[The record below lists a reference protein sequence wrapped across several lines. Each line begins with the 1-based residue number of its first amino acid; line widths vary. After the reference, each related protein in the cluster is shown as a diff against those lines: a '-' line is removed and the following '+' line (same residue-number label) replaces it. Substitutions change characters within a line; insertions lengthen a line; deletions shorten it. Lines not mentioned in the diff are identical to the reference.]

1 MLGRFSKLS
10 KHLALDLAIDPGTA
24 NTVIGCVESPVMFRE
39 PSVVT
44 VREHGASSIEQAVT
58 AVGGQ
63 AREMIGRAPG
73 NLRIVH
79 PIRGGVIADLNLAQE
94 MLRRFFKQ
102 AQQKRLQIKRPTVV
116 VSVPGESTQVERRA
130 IQQSVLGAGAGNVLM
145 LEAPVA
151 AAIGAG
157 LPVSDAAGSMI
168 VDIGAG
174 TTEVGLLSLSGLV
187 ARSSIRVAGN
197 RFDEAITQFVR
208 RHFGVLIGEQTA
220 EAIKLELGAAFP
232 AGARAEMEVNG
243 RSLNEGIPRSVRIS
257 SDEVLQAL
265 SAPLSEIVA
274 SVKQALELTPPEL
287 SADLT
292 RRGIMLC
299 GGSANLREIDK
310 LLMEETGLTVL
321 IADEPETCV
330 ARGCAQ
336 ALAQLD
342 SVSGLF
348 VSE

>member
-1 MLGRFSKLS
+1 MLGNLRKY
-10 KHLALDLAIDPGTA
+10 LALDLAIDPGTA
-24 NTVIGCVESPVMFRE
+24 NTIVGSTTQPVLLRE

-44 VREHGASSIEQAVT
+44 VRENSTGTVQQAVT
-58 AVGGQ
+58 AVGRQ

-79 PIRGGVIADLNLAQE
+79 PIRAGVIADLNIAQE
-94 MLRRFFKQ
+94 MLRRFFVQ
-102 AQQKRLQIKRPTVV
+102 AQEKRLQIKRPRVV
-116 VSVPGESTQVERRA
+116 VAVPGESTQVERRA
-130 IQQSVLGAGAGNVLM
+130 IQQSIIGAGAGSVTM
-145 LEAPVA
+145 LEVPLA

-157 LPVSDAAGSMI
+157 LPVSDASGSMI

-187 ARSSIRVAGN
+187 ARRSIRVAGD

-220 EAIKLELGAAFP
+220 EAIKLELGGAFP
-232 AGARAEMEVNG
+232 TGERHEMEING
-243 RSLNEGIPRSVRIS
+243 RSLNEGIPRSIRIS
-257 SDEVLQAL
+257 SNEVLEAL
-265 SAPLSEIVA
+265 SAPLAEIVVI
-274 SVKQALELTPPEL
+274 VKQALEQTPPEL
-287 SADLT
+287 SADLS

-299 GGSANLREIDK
+299 GGSARLRDIDR

-321 IADEPETCV
+321 IADDPDTCV

-336 ALAQLD
+336 ALAQID
-342 SVSGLF
+342 EVAGIF
-348 VSE
+348 ATE